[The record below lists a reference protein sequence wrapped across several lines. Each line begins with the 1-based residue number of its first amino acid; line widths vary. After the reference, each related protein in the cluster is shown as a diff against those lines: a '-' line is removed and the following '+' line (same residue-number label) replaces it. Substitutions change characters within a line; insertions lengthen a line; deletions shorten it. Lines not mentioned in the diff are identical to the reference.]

1 MRFGYHETAWGRVAK
16 MSAPTQPG
24 TIGSLITAIET
35 VGRKAF
41 EPTGSNESRAEGQRE
56 LSELISRFAYDA
68 SW

>member
-1 MRFGYHETAWGRVAK
+1 